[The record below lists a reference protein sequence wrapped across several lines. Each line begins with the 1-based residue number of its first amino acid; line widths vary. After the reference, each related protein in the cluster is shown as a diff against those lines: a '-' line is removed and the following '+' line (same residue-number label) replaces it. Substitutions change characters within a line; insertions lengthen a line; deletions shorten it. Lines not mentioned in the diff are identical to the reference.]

1 MMLCQP
7 GARLLVSAVLVITA
21 AGCGPK
27 IAPLTGVVAESSDL
41 RSYDLPRGSSQ
52 KVITWELQ
60 EGPMFLRGEGLV
72 RVSYPDTARVD
83 LQVSGGFGGGVSV
96 ILIGD
101 RAVFPPGAMM
111 THLLPSPPLL
121 WAALGR
127 LSPIAA
133 SDTTVRIQGDTLR
146 ADLGNPVQ
154 WRVNA
159 VNNRL
164 TMLERVS
171 DGRIAEITS
180 LTESGTVIYE
190 NPRKRKLVIRIHNTT
205 QVDSFEPRVW
215 RYDE

>member
-1 MMLCQP
+1 ML
-7 GARLLVSAVLVITA
+7 LTA

-41 RSYDLPRGSSQ
+41 GSYQLPRGSSQ

-60 EGPMFLRGEGLV
+60 EGPMFLRGEGIV
-72 RVSYPDTARVD
+72 RVAYPDTARVD

-96 ILIGD
+96 VLIGD
-101 RAVFPPGAMM
+101 NAVFPPGAMM

-133 SDTTVRIQGDTLR
+133 SDTIVRVQGDTLR
-146 ADLGNPVQ
+146 ADLGDPVQ

-164 TMLERVS
+164 TMLERVT
-171 DGRIAEITS
+171 DGRIAEVTS
-180 LTESGTVIYE
+180 VTDPGVVIYE
-190 NPRKRKLVIRIHNTT
+190 SPRKRKLVIRIRNTT
-205 QVDSFEPRVW
+205 QVDRFESRVW